1 VTADT
6 PTGEVTVKENHMVT
20 HSLPVLRA
28 DLERPRGQ
36 RRTLLG
42 VSLGNALEVFDWTA
56 YAVLAPFFANQVFD
70 AADPTSALLSTFL
83 IFGAGFVIRPFGGV
97 LFGWLADRRGR
108 RASLMVAIG
117 CASAGMALIAVV
129 PTYDQAGV
137 GAGVLLLAA
146 RLLQGLA
153 HTGEVAAAYTYVAEE
168 APAGRRGLWSS
179 AIYVS
184 GYVAIMI
191 ATVLGAVLA
200 TALPAD
206 SMATWGWRI
215 PFALGAALGVI
226 TLVLRR
232 RLPETELFEQRAV
245 ADRGHRSIAR
255 DLWTHRAA
263 GLRVF
268 LLMGSLTAMFYAW
281 VVSGP
286 TWAISVAGLDRSSAL
301 WAGVIALAVG
311 VVALP
316 AFGAMSDR
324 MGRRFN
330 VIVFGVLTAI
340 LAFPLEWLGR
350 QGLVPFAV
358 AMTVAVLV
366 YSLVAAVLPALL
378 CELFPT
384 SVRASGV
391 AVPYALSAVVFGGTA
406 PYLQQWAAQAGH
418 SSLFTGYLAAAG
430 LLGAGLMVVTPETH
444 TVDLDH

>member
-1 VTADT
+1 MTTYSPPVQPEGGAAQ
-6 PTGEVTVKENHMVT
+6 PKELN
-20 HSLPVLRA
+20 
-28 DLERPRGQ
+28 
-36 RRTLLG
+36 RRTLVG

-56 YAVLAPFFANQVFD
+56 YAVLAPFFASQVFNP
-70 AADPTSALLSTFL
+70 ADPASALLSTL
-83 IFGAGFVIRPFGGV
+83 LVFGAGFVVRPFGGA
-97 LFGWLADRRGR
+97 LFGWIADRRGR
-108 RASLMVAIG
+108 RASLMAAIA
-117 CASAGMALIAVV
+117 CASIGMALIATV
-129 PTYDQAGV
+129 PTYQQAGIW
-137 GAGVLLLAA
+137 AGLILLVA

-168 APAGRRGLWSS
+168 APADRRGLWSS

-184 GYVAIMI
+184 GYLAIMV

-200 TALPAD
+200 TTLSDA
-206 SMATWGWRI
+206 SMNAWGWRL
-215 PFALGAALGVI
+215 PFVLGAILGVV
-226 TLVLRR
+226 TLGLRR
-232 RLPETELFEQRAV
+232 RMNETELFERHVGTEV
-245 ADRGHRSIAR
+245 ARRSLVK

-286 TWAISVAGLDRSSAL
+286 AWATSIAGLERSSAL

-316 AFGAMSDR
+316 LFGAMSDR
-324 MGRRFN
+324 FGRRLN
-330 VIVFGVLTAI
+330 VVLFGVLTAT

-350 QGLVPFAV
+350 QGLVQFLV

-366 YSLVAAVLPALL
+366 YSLVASVLPAVL

-406 PYLQQWAAQAGH
+406 PYLQQWAAQSGH
-418 SSLFTGYLAAAG
+418 GALFTGYLAVAG
-430 LLGAGLMVVTPETH
+430 LIGAALMAVTPETRH
-444 TVDLDH
+444 VDLNH